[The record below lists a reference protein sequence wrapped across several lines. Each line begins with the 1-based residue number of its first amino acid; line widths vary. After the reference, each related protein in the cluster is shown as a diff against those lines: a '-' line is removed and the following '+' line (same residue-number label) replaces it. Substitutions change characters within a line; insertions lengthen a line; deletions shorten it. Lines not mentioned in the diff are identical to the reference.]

1 MTVFLLR
8 KQRWCDTMKEINPIH
23 IEKLIELANQSPYCR
38 LLGLQII
45 EVSPGRSKIICRAG
59 RQMENMFGGIHGGVY
74 AALVDTAAYW
84 AAYCSLEADCGCTSI
99 DLYVNNLASTRGN
112 TLTAEGLLIKA
123 GHKLCVSSVLITD
136 ESGKQIAYGSGKL
149 MILHERQ
156 SIRQSTEN
164 LGYPPLPPKFL

>member
-1 MTVFLLR
+1 
-8 KQRWCDTMKEINPIH
+8 MKEINPIH

-84 AAYCSLEADCGCTSI
+84 AAYC
-99 DLYVNNLASTRGN
+99 
-112 TLTAEGLLIKA
+112 
-123 GHKLCVSSVLITD
+123 
-136 ESGKQIAYGSGKL
+136 
-149 MILHERQ
+149 
-156 SIRQSTEN
+156 
-164 LGYPPLPPKFL
+164 